1 MGLGT
6 ASAGRALVAAALLLA
21 AELAVVLCALAPP
34 RPQPAAAPAAEFSAA
49 RALASLRRVLPEE
62 VPHPVGSAANS
73 RVRERLLAE
82 LRRLGYAPEVQRTFS
97 CGRYG
102 ACGEVENVAAR
113 LEGER
118 AGKAVL
124 LLTHYDSVPAGPGAA
139 DDGAGVAALLEV
151 ARALR
156 EGPRPPRPV
165 IFLADDGEEGG
176 LLGAAAFLG
185 EHPWAREVGAV
196 VNLEARGT
204 SGPSLMFETGEGDRW
219 LARRLARALRRPVTS
234 SLFASVYRLLPSDT
248 DLSVFLPGRLPAL
261 NFAFIGEASRYHT
274 PLDDLAHLDP
284 RSLQHQGENALAMVR
299 SLAAADLE
307 RPPPGDAVFFDLF
320 GRGVVSWPVEAAWP
334 LAAAA
339 LLLAAGAAWGARR
352 GGLTAGRVSL
362 GVLGTALAPALGA
375 AVALALWAGLSAVRG
390 WPEQWLAHPL
400 PARAAF
406 WTAGLLAPALLGAV
420 LAQRA
425 GPGGLRSGQALVWAL
440 ASLALA
446 GLLPGAS
453 HLAVVPGL
461 AAALVALPWSGPV
474 AAWLGVGAA
483 LVNGALLLPTAIL
496 LGDAAGLWAG
506 PAEAAALALAALPL
520 VPLAA
525 ELPSRLRW
533 RLVLLPA
540 AAAAAS
546 AAWAA
551 ALPASSPERPAHLV
565 IFFHQDADRGTA
577 RWLAYSETGRLP
589 AALRAVAGF
598 SPRATPPFGWAGL
611 RPAFSAEAR
620 PIDEPGPELTVLE
633 RSADG
638 ARRRL
643 RARLLSPRG
652 APDAYLLFP
661 PGARVVSVAMAGR
674 PVPVPP
680 ARVLGWY
687 GGWRM
692 ARCLTLPP
700 AGVEVE
706 LVLEGMEPVEV
717 QLVDQR
723 PGLPPG
729 GERLAAARPAW
740 AATFQEGD
748 TTYVT
753 RWLKL

>member
-1 MGLGT
+1 MGIGT

-21 AELAVVLCALAPP
+21 AELAVVLRALAPP

-49 RALASLRRVLPEE
+49 RALASLRRVFPEE
-62 VPHPVGSAANS
+62 VPHPVGSAAN
-73 RVRERLLAE
+73 RRARDRLLAE

-339 LLLAAGAAWGARR
+339 LLLAAGAAWSARR
-352 GGLTAGRVSL
+352 GGLTVGRVSL
-362 GVLGTALAPALGA
+362 GVLGAALAPVLGA

-406 WTAGLLAPALLGAV
+406 WTAGLLAPALLGAA
-420 LAQRA
+420 LAERA
-425 GPGGLRSGQALVWAL
+425 GPRGLRSGQALVWAL

-461 AAALVALPWSGPV
+461 AAVLVALPWSGPV

-483 LVNGALLLPTAIL
+483 LVNGALLLPTALL

-533 RLVLLPA
+533 RLALLPA

-633 RSADG
+633 SSADG

-643 RARLLSPRG
+643 RARLISPRG
-652 APDAYLLFP
+652 APDASLLFP
-661 PGARVVSVAMAGR
+661 PGARVVSAAMAGR

-692 ARCLTLPP
+692 VRCLTLPP
-700 AGVEVE
+700 GGVEVE
-706 LVLEGMEPVEV
+706 LVLEGKEPVEI